1 MATEDQIAYLLRQF
15 LQDRASDQEL
25 IQLEQWLQQQNDQD
39 AGSLLASLYEP
50 ESQQPAPDQARLNA
64 ILARIEALQPQPSPS
79 RIISMRKWKWAA
91 ACILVL
97 IAAGAWLW
105 ISSTDD
111 RRKTDPPLLTAQK
124 KIAPG
129 KAGAILTLAD
139 GTQLVLDSLG
149 NGAVTTQNGSQVSLE
164 NGHLSYDPTNASGI
178 VAYNTMTTPRGRQ
191 FQLTLPDGTGVWL
204 NAASSITYPVSFSG
218 SNRKVTITGEA
229 YLEVARNNQQPFLV
243 DVDGKSQV
251 EVLGTSFNINSYSD
265 EESIRTTLI
274 DGSIKVSKAGQSAIL
289 KPGQQ
294 ADITPSSGSSIN
306 IINDTDLEKTLAW
319 KNGLFNFNGA
329 TLPTVM
335 RQLERWYNIKVR
347 YESTIPTLVF
357 KGEMYRDVNLSDVLE
372 VLQRMGLKFKMEGNT
387 LLVL

>member
-1 MATEDQIAYLLRQF
+1 MATEDQIDYLFRQF
-15 LQDRASDQEL
+15 LQDKASDQEL

-39 AGSLLASLYEP
+39 AGSRLASLYEP

-64 ILARIEALQPQPSPS
+64 ILARIEVLRQQPAPS
-79 RIISMRKWKWAA
+79 RIISMRKWKWVA

-105 ISSTDD
+105 TSSIND
-111 RRKTDPPLLTAQK
+111 RRKADPALASK
-124 KIAPG
+124 KNIAPG
-129 KAGAILTLAD
+129 KAGAILTLSD

-164 NGHLSYDPTNASGI
+164 NGHLSYDPTNASDI

-243 DVDGKSQV
+243 DVDGKSLV

-294 ADITPSSGSSIN
+294 ADIIPSSGSSIN
-306 IINDTDLEKTLAW
+306 IMNDTDLEKTLAW

-347 YESTIPTLVF
+347 YESAIPTLVF

-372 VLQRMGLKFKMEGNT
+372 VLERMGLKFKMEGNT

>member
-1 MATEDQIAYLLRQF
+1 MATEDQIDYLFRQF
-15 LQDRASDQEL
+15 LQDKASDQEL

-39 AGSLLASLYEP
+39 AGSRLASLYEP

-64 ILARIEALQPQPSPS
+64 ILARIEALRQQPAPS

-91 ACILVL
+91 ACILML

-105 ISSTDD
+105 TSSIND
-111 RRKTDPPLLTAQK
+111 RRKADPALAAK
-124 KIAPG
+124 KNIAPG
-129 KAGAILTLAD
+129 KAGAILTLSD

-164 NGHLSYDPTNASGI
+164 NGHLSYDPTNASDI

-294 ADITPSSGSSIN
+294 ADIIPSSGSSIN
-306 IINDTDLEKTLAW
+306 IMNDTDLEKTLAW

-347 YESTIPTLVF
+347 YESAIPTLVF

-372 VLQRMGLKFKMEGNT
+372 VLERMGLKFKMEGNT